1 MTPEQEAV
9 RGEEADRLINNPLLK
24 EAFQEIE
31 SRVVAQMAQ
40 IEITKERAEYLRTI
54 LVANRKVEQYLRN
67 VMAGGKMA
75 ALDIEHKGLMD
86 RVRDRAKVLF

>member
-24 EAFQEIE
+24 EAFKSIE
-31 SRVVAQMAQ
+31 DRVVAQLAQ

-75 ALDIEHKGLMD
+75 ALDIEQKSLME
-86 RVRDRAKVLF
+86 RIRSKTPIF